1 MLTGKHI
8 ALYVSGGIAVYKA
21 ATLVR
26 TLIKRGAEV
35 RVALTQGA
43 TAFVTPLTFQTLS
56 KHDVYT
62 DRFKQFDAEHVA
74 HIDLADWSDLAIVAP
89 ATADVIG
96 KMANGITDDFVTTAL
111 LATTAPKFVA
121 PAMNNH
127 MLASAAVQRNLKQL
141 QADGVTLIDPET
153 GFLAEGYEGKGRL
166 PEPETIADFV
176 EVALLQQ
183 APNLPFAGKQFVI
196 TAGGTQ
202 EKIDPVRY
210 ITNKSSGKM
219 GYALAVAARDLGA
232 KVTLITASDLP
243 NPFGMTV
250 VQAPS
255 AEEMA
260 QQVFDRFQASDVV
273 IMAAAISDYR
283 PVQPATEK
291 IKKQAGHQELV
302 LTLTET
308 PDILAQLG
316 QTKQHQ
322 LVIGFAA
329 ETQHLLD
336 NAAQKLAR
344 KQADMLIANDVAAA
358 NVGFDYDTNAVTILR
373 PQEAPLKLPLASKT
387 VIAQQ
392 IMEIIRQMRFNA

>member
-62 DRFKQFDAEHVA
+62 DRFEQFDPAHVA

-89 ATADVIG
+89 ATADIIG

-127 MLASAAVQRNLKQL
+127 MLANAAVQRNLKQL

-153 GFLAEGYEGKGRL
+153 GFLAEGYNGKGRL
-166 PEPETIADFV
+166 PDPATIADFV
-176 EVALLQQ
+176 EVTLLQQ
-183 APNLPFAGKQFVI
+183 TPDLPFAGRKFVI

-232 KVTLITASDLP
+232 QVTLVTASDLP
-243 NPFGMTV
+243 APFG
-250 VQAPS
+250 
-255 AEEMA
+255 
-260 QQVFDRFQASDVV
+260 
-273 IMAAAISDYR
+273 
-283 PVQPATEK
+283 
-291 IKKQAGHQELV
+291 
-302 LTLTET
+302 
-308 PDILAQLG
+308 
-316 QTKQHQ
+316 
-322 LVIGFAA
+322 
-329 ETQHLLD
+329 LD
-336 NAAQKLAR
+336 C
-344 KQADMLIANDVAAA
+344 
-358 NVGFDYDTNAVTILR
+358 G
-373 PQEAPLKLPLASKT
+373 
-387 VIAQQ
+387 
-392 IMEIIRQMRFNA
+392 